1 VSVRVRS
8 GLGQVTAVIRDGVV
22 SLDFIDAP
30 AFERFS
36 ALSGV
41 TFGQLAERTGVPVGL
56 LMRIR
61 EVTGSVAPQPE
72 DRVRDDE
79 LACAEMIAAQVK
91 AGFRETAMLQLLRAQ
106 SDGTRRMAE
115 TESAMWQSEVIGPA
129 MEAGKRPDEI
139 LGVDLGDQMSALTE
153 RSVIAMYH
161 LQQTRAW
168 TANIIEGF
176 EMMLAAA
183 GLHSRLMH
191 PPAMCFLDISGYT
204 RLTEERGDE
213 AARDLATSLGQIVRR
228 ASAQHGGRT
237 VKWLG
242 DGVMFHFPEPPRGVV
257 ACLEMSHGVVS
268 AGLPPAHVG
277 MSAGPVLAQ
286 GGDYFGRTVN
296 VASRIA
302 GYARQGEVLVSAEV
316 VEAASSLVGSVAFE
330 PIGPVELKGLSG
342 AMDLYRAVSAS
353 SG

>member
-1 VSVRVRS
+1 M
-8 GLGQVTAVIRDGVV
+8 

-41 TFGQLAERTGVPVGL
+41 TFGQLAERTGVPIEL

-61 EVTGSVAPQPE
+61 EVTGSVAPQPD

-79 LACAEMIAAQVK
+79 LACAEMIEAQVK

-115 TESAMWQSEVIGPA
+115 TESAMWQTEVIGPA
-129 MEAGKRPDEI
+129 MEAGKQPDEI
-139 LGVDLGDQMSALTE
+139 LGVDLGDRMSALTE

-176 EMMLAAA
+176 EMMLADA
-183 GLHSRLMH
+183 GLHSRLEH

-204 RLTEERGDE
+204 RLTQERGD
-213 AARDLATSLGQIVRR
+213 AAAAQMAEDARPVRPAGVGQARRPGREVARRRRDAPLPEPRQRGPVGAGDGRRGCRRR
-228 ASAQHGGRT
+228 AAAGACRPACRTGDLPGGRLLRPDRQSR
-237 VKWLG
+237 VADRGLRPGRRG
-242 DGVMFHFPEPPRGVV
+242 DRQP
-257 ACLEMSHGVVS
+257 
-268 AGLPPAHVG
+268 
-277 MSAGPVLAQ
+277 
-286 GGDYFGRTVN
+286 GGRRRLD
-296 VASRIA
+296 
-302 GYARQGEVLVSAEV
+302 
-316 VEAASSLVGSVAFE
+316 
-330 PIGPVELKGLSG
+330 
-342 AMDLYRAVSAS
+342 
-353 SG
+353 